1 MERHSQQTVAVAHG
15 ETLVGEPGALSLS
28 VRLRHDVALVLL
40 SIAIEQILS
49 LARFLGK
56 SSTDHSVVD
65 FVDLSSL
72 KHSVEPCQSL
82 RSLGKKHRSRRRSI
96 DTMRDPNERS
106 PRLVVLID
114 EIALDK
120 LRERCIARA
129 VTLYE
134 HPRRLID
141 DEEMIVLVEDL

>member
-1 MERHSQQTVAVAHG
+1 
-15 ETLVGEPGALSLS
+15 
-28 VRLRHDVALVLL
+28 
-40 SIAIEQILS
+40 
-49 LARFLGK
+49 
-56 SSTDHSVVD
+56 
-65 FVDLSSL
+65 
-72 KHSVEPCQSL
+72 
-82 RSLGKKHRSRRRSI
+82 
-96 DTMRDPNERS
+96 MRDPNECP

-134 HPRRLID
+134 HPRWLID